1 MEKAPD
7 NSMDRAGIHEGTVL
21 FLRKKAKAQ
30 VGNIVLLEYAGK
42 KHFEDLL
49 LPREV
54 FDWFQKARIPV

>member
-1 MEKAPD
+1 
-7 NSMDRAGIHEGTVL
+7 MDRAGIHEGTVL